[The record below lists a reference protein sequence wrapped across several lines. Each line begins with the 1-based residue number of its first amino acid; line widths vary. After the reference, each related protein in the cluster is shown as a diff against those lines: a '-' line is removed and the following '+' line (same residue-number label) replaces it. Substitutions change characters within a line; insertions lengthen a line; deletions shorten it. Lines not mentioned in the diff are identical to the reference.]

1 MKFIFSAVM
10 LTIYLKYLKALKI
23 IFTFSLLL
31 FFQSELMPQTFWL
44 KQPSPTTKNLKNVF
58 FINSNTGWISG
69 DSGFIART
77 TNSGENWT
85 IQNTGINNDI
95 QAFYFINERL
105 GWAVSW
111 EIFPDSTSFLGTK
124 ILKTTD
130 GGNQWISYMYPEEN
144 RFMKTVYFID
154 SARGF
159 LAGAPI
165 SIFYTTDAGARW
177 GAADTDTTLILG
189 FPIENLKFFDS
200 QTGYACGG
208 FRDLAGSMWVSSNGG
223 LNWKATVVGPEPLND
238 VYIFS
243 GTKAIAAGGDF
254 EYGSST
260 VKTSNQGL
268 SWIYDTLGTF
278 GVASSIDFRTANEG
292 WITLGIAQK
301 FTYTTDTGNTW
312 RNIYTPDSIPVFD
325 VDFTDSLN
333 GWAVGYSGYILKYN
347 SSMLNVHNY
356 SNSSDPQSI
365 ILHQNYPN
373 PFNPVTKINYE
384 LNSENFVTLTIF
396 DVAGKEIST
405 LVNGYQKAGSH
416 SINFSGENYPSGV
429 YFYKLKTDNSSQVR
443 RMVLLK

>member
-1 MKFIFSAVM
+1 
-10 LTIYLKYLKALKI
+10 
-23 IFTFSLLL
+23 
-31 FFQSELMPQTFWL
+31 MPQTFWL

-77 TNSGENWT
+77 TNSGVNWT